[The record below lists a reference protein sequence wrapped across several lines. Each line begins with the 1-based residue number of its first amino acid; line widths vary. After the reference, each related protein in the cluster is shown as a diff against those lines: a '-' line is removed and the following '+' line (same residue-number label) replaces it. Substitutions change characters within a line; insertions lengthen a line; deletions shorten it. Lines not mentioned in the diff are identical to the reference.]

1 VIDIVQIIH
10 LSNAQIIHAMDVEI
24 GRLWYAG
31 IAVAHHHTSK
41 ERAMRYKILAQKAGS
56 MLMTDFERAAQELSN
71 KVNEALRDGW
81 EPQGGLAVGR
91 TTTAVTAYLMQ
102 AVVKQE

>member
-1 VIDIVQIIH
+1 VVDSTQIIH
-10 LSNAQIIHAMDVEI
+10 LSNAQIIHAMDA
-24 GRLWYAG
+24 GFNPLWYAG
-31 IAVAHHHTSK
+31 IAMAHHHASK
-41 ERAMRYKILAQKAGS
+41 ERAMKYKILVQKAGS

-71 KVNEALRDGW
+71 KINEALRDGW

-91 TTTAVTAYLMQ
+91 TTTAVTVYLMQ